1 MPQCPIC
8 HSDLQKPP
16 EDVRDW
22 FRCENCQ
29 TPLRVP
35 PPFGKVLFALSTF
48 GALCIFWV
56 LEYLA
61 IHYRFKS
68 PGGIPFL
75 FHFLFYS
82 VPLVLYAALVRFLW
96 MTKIARPH
104 VFDPYSSLNLS
115 DDKTKMRGRTYSDSR

>member
-1 MPQCPIC
+1 MPLCPIC
-8 HSDLQKPP
+8 QSDLQKPP

-35 PPFGKVLFALSTF
+35 PRFGKVLFVLSTF
-48 GALCIFWV
+48 GALCLCWV

-61 IHYRFKS
+61 IHYRLKILMNVPAFMS
-68 PGGIPFL
+68 
-75 FHFLFYS
+75 FLFYS
-82 VPLVLYAALVRFLW
+82 LPLILYAALVRMFW
-96 MTKIARPH
+96 TTRIARPR

-115 DDKTKMRGRTYSDSR
+115 DDRTKMRGRSHTSLR